1 MLHEYIVECVPE
13 GNIWAISRHP
23 ATSSVLLVF
32 RYYDYDKSLQCVIFQ
47 NENGY
52 MVHAV
57 L

>member
-32 RYYDYDKSLQCVIFQ
+32 RYYDYDISLQCVIFQ